1 MSFIAVRY
9 FSGTLLG
16 VPGLIQAYKSS
27 AALVLQLVPIIQK
40 PIEVMYEHHFDN
52 TQMNEAMMIVKLAGC
67 RVSAQEKQLFCLLKM
82 GVPKAKLEE
91 VLPRLKEKEKI
102 EIIRC

>member
-16 VPGLIQAYKSS
+16 VPGLIKAYKSS

-40 PIEVMYEHHFDN
+40 PIQVMYEHHFDY
-52 TQMNEAMMIVKLAGC
+52 TQMNDVMLIIKQAGC
-67 RVSAQEKQLFCLLKM
+67 SVSAQEKQLF
-82 GVPKAKLEE
+82 
-91 VLPRLKEKEKI
+91 
-102 EIIRC
+102 

>member
-52 TQMNEAMMIVKLAGC
+52 TQMNELGTTEKL
-67 RVSAQEKQLFCLLKM
+67 ST
-82 GVPKAKLEE
+82 
-91 VLPRLKEKEKI
+91 
-102 EIIRC
+102 